1 MSVTGHNLAV
11 GGNCAW
17 FSCPEVGPNGPCT
30 GKAKVAYETVEH
42 NDGKKEFLY
51 HYEWV
56 SGHEEHAKFHIP
68 DVALAITEKAR
79 TQMKKAVSSDP
90 WTPVGKSRIQ
100 YSKSQVN
107 HDNKLSFFANVDY

>member
-1 MSVTGHNLAV
+1 MSLTGHNLAI

-51 HYEWV
+51 HYESRATRNTPSTTFLTW
-56 SGHEEHAKFHIP
+56 
-68 DVALAITEKAR
+68 
-79 TQMKKAVSSDP
+79 P
-90 WTPVGKSRIQ
+90 WQSPRRPGLR
-100 YSKSQVN
+100 
-107 HDNKLSFFANVDY
+107 